1 MLVQGAGPVMLDQYF
16 KKKRALVNLVTHLGT
31 SIGKGS
37 RQKHSD
43 FSGRRPYEGG
53 SDARYNSSI
62 IVVIFFPAKINRRN
76 WVIWNG
82 KKNFCFLLLLCSG
95 SFNLCY
101 LDPDPSDEGLGPGY
115 TAPSFRIVLYPERWP
130 SSDAGGG
137 LAQGYTHLVQ

>member
-37 RQKHSD
+37 RKKYSD

-53 SDARYNSSI
+53 SDVRYNSSI

-76 WVIWNG
+76 WLIWNG
-82 KKNFCFLLLLCSG
+82 KKEFLFSVTTL
-95 SFNLCY
+95 
-101 LDPDPSDEGLGPGY
+101 
-115 TAPSFRIVLYPERWP
+115 FRIL
-130 SSDAGGG
+130 
-137 LAQGYTHLVQ
+137 